1 MLDVTKTGNE
11 QGEQENEKWEQNK
24 ELEMKL
30 LIGLGFKWSFVSIFH
45 FPVPR
50 ARFPLPVPRFSN
62 IPVCPQILHKLML
75 LGGLHFPIR
84 GGGGWGEGANR
95 GGIQKLSI
103 LGLSFKYSF
112 VLMILQLRLLLF

>member
-1 MLDVTKTGNE
+1 
-11 QGEQENEKWEQNK
+11 
-24 ELEMKL
+24 MKL

-84 GGGGWGEGANR
+84 GGGG
-95 GGIQKLSI
+95 GGGREQIEVGFKNCQY
-103 LGLSFKYSF
+103 LGYHSNILSF
-112 VLMILQLRLLLF
+112 